1 MLSSGLVAIAS
12 SGEAFNFDSVVFD
25 ELAAGP
31 AVSVFQLTTSL
42 NAQCQKKLQG
52 NGERFLKMEHHGVMG
67 CDKKKSVSEVSDR
80 STVFR
85 VGNYRL

>member
-1 MLSSGLVAIAS
+1 VLSLGLVAIAS

-42 NAQCQKKLQG
+42 NAQFQKKLQG
-52 NGERFLKMEHHGVMG
+52 NGEWLLKREHHGVMS
-67 CDKKKSVSEVSDR
+67 CDKKK
-80 STVFR
+80 
-85 VGNYRL
+85 